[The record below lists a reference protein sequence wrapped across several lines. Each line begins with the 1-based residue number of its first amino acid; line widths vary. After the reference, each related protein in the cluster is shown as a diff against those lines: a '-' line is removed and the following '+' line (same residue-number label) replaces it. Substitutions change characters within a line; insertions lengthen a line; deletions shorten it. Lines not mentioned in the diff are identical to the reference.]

1 MYNIKE
7 DTFQTTGKNLF
18 TRDFVLGFFAFFFF
32 LTAINS
38 LVPTLP
44 LYLARLG
51 SNEREIGMLIGIFG
65 VAALASRLFV
75 GRALLK
81 YRAKNIIM
89 AGALL
94 AAITFLAYIEF
105 HPFWPVLIIRLLQG
119 VTMACIDTAAFAS
132 IIGIVPLAYRTRALG
147 YLMLAFS
154 LATAVAAPIGMFII
168 NQYNFTMLFLSGAG
182 LCFCALLLSWR
193 VKGQEVTIPPKDS
206 PVHSTS
212 LFNLKIITP
221 AITAFLQFFVWGAVS
236 AFFPLYAIQC
246 GVTNP
251 GHFFSAM
258 AIMMI
263 AGRIFGGKIMD
274 TCNKE
279 KLIVTFLPAMVV
291 ILAILSLSKT
301 LPMFIFVGALWGI
314 GAAFFVPMAM
324 AYALDYAG
332 STDGTAVG
340 TFRALQ
346 DLGMALGPMIMG
358 IVLPLSGYRIMFLG
372 LALICLL
379 NLCYFQFYVRRR
391 GHVVPTT

>member
-1 MYNIKE
+1 MDNERNISEHTK
-7 DTFQTTGKNLF
+7 KSLF
-18 TRDFVLGFFAFFFF
+18 TRDFILGFFAFFFF

-94 AAITFLAYIEF
+94 AAITFLAYIVF
-105 HPFWPVLIIRLLQG
+105 HPFWPVLIIRILQG

-132 IIGIVPLAYRTRALG
+132 IIGVVPLAYRTRALG

-168 NQYNFTMLFLSGAG
+168 NQYSFTMLFLSGAG

-193 VKGQEVTIPPKDS
+193 VEGQEVAIPPKDS
-206 PVHSTS
+206 PAHSTS
-212 LFNLKIITP
+212 FFNLKILTP
-221 AITAFLQFFVWGAVS
+221 AIIAFLQFFVWGAVS

-274 TCNKE
+274 TGNKE
-279 KLIVTFLPAMVV
+279 KLIVTFLPVMVV
-291 ILAILSLSKT
+291 ILIILSLSKT
-301 LPMFIFVGALWGI
+301 LPMFIFVGAFWGI

-324 AYALDYAG
+324 AYALEYAG
-332 STDGTAVG
+332 SSDGTAVG

-379 NLCYFQFYVRRR
+379 NLCYFQFYVRKR
-391 GHVVPTT
+391 GGVASGV